1 MERKTLIKYLFQ
13 KPSIVLR
20 KGVYFYEELIHKHFL
35 IDNFRN
41 SQLKTIDYL
50 DLLGE
55 IKNET
60 ISSYSYLDGT
70 SLISDLLLL
79 KKLAK
84 STQNCKYLE
93 IGTFRGESLIN
104 IAPYVSKS
112 VSITLGKEQMKKMGL
127 SDKFIDVSG
136 VFTRNLINVDWFFE
150 NSLEFDFSKL
160 NDKFNL
166 IFIDGDHSYDAVK
179 EDTKNAFK
187 VLDRENG
194 IIVWHDYGNT
204 TEDVRYSV
212 LRGIIE
218 GSPESA
224 RKDLYHVS
232 NTLCAIYI
240 KNYNGK
246 KYNIDKPTMPNKTFN
261 FTINVDPFVV

>member
-20 KGVYFYEELIHKHFL
+20 KGVYFYEELIHKQFL
-35 IDNFRN
+35 IDNFGI

-50 DLLGE
+50 DFIGE
-55 IKNET
+55 VQNET
-60 ISSYSYLDGT
+60 VSSYSYLDGT

-79 KKLAK
+79 KILAK
-84 STQNCKYLE
+84 RTENCKYLE
-93 IGTFRGESLIN
+93 IGTFRGESIIN
-104 IAPYVSKS
+104 IAPYVSRA
-112 VSITLGKEQMKKMGL
+112 VSITLGKEQMKQMGL
-127 SDKFIDVSG
+127 SDKFIEISG
-136 VFTRNLINVDWFFE
+136 VFTRGLNNVDWFFE

-160 NDKFNL
+160 NNKFNL
-166 IFIDGDHSYDAVK
+166 IFVDGDHSYEAVK
-179 EDTKNAFK
+179 EDTKNAFRT
-187 VLDRENG
+187 LDKENG

-204 TEDVRYSV
+204 TEDVRHSV

-218 GSPESA
+218 GAPEGTIN
-224 RKDLYHVS
+224 DIYHVS

-240 KNYNGK
+240 KNYNGN

-261 FTINVDPFVV
+261 FSISVERFRP